1 MNYYCYLSMAV
12 DDGDGINYI
21 IEVHKILALR
31 DFTL

>member
-1 MNYYCYLSMAV
+1 MDVDVVDV